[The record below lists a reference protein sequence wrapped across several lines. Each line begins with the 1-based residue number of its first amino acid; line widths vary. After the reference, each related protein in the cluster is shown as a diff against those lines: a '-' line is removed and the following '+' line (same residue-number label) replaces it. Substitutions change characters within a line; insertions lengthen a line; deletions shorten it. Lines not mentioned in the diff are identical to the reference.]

1 MNNFLT
7 KLSRRERLYVLLAAA
22 VLIVGGIFYPVF
34 RATEKYRQE
43 KLEELDAAQSL
54 RASYQ
59 AMILS
64 AEQIRSENSELKK
77 VLSQADGLL
86 FDRTGNDVMME
97 ASITKM
103 LNQMAPDLNLD
114 ISMARSSLRGVP
126 GQLNFTVRG
135 TGRYPE
141 ILNFFYQLETHRPL
155 MIVDQFSVAVQG
167 SKSPSDQG
175 SKNPSNQGSKNSSDQ
190 KKKPSPQAKSQRT
203 DELTEPRM
211 KLQMKIHIN
220 CRTAAEGGK

>member
-22 VLIVGGIFYPVF
+22 VLLAGGVFYPVF
-34 RATEKYRQE
+34 RTTEKYRQG
-43 KLEELDAAQSL
+43 KLEELDAARSL

-59 AMILS
+59 TMILS
-64 AEQIRSENSELKK
+64 AEQIQSENSELKK
-77 VLSQADGLL
+77 VLSQADGLM

-97 ASITKM
+97 ASITKL
-103 LNQMAPDLNLD
+103 LNQMAPDLNLEV
-114 ISMARSSLRGVP
+114 SMARSSLRGVP
-126 GQLNFTVRG
+126 GQMNFTVRG

-155 MIVDQFSVAVQG
+155 MIADQFSISTQ
-167 SKSPSDQG
+167 S
-175 SKNPSNQGSKNSSDQ
+175 SKNPTNQGSKNSSDQ
-190 KKKPSPQAKSQRT
+190 KKKPSLLAKTQRA

-220 CRTAAEGGK
+220 CRAATEGGK